1 LSIAALSNRLPAV
14 YLAALSDSRDQDE
27 VLIVVDGV
35 HDPVVAD
42 ADSIVVPPGE
52 LRSSRRSGIMRQAVD
67 RRSDTVAEG
76 IVQSPVRA
84 SRLGVQANFVR
95 VVGWCSYVQ
104 TSDHDTAASRSSRA
118 CRAARL
124 SSR

>member
-1 LSIAALSNRLPAV
+1 M
-14 YLAALSDSRDQDE
+14 SDSRDQHE

-42 ADSIVVPPGE
+42 TDSIVVAPGK
-52 LRSSRRSGIMRQAVD
+52 LGSSWRSGIIRQAVD
-67 RRSDTVAEG
+67 RRGDTVAERV
-76 IVQSPVRA
+76 VQTPKRA
-84 SRLGVQANFVR
+84 CCLGVQANLVQ
-95 VVGWCSYVQ
+95 VLGWCSYVR
-104 TSDHDTAASRSSRA
+104 TSAHGTAVSRSSRA